1 MVARDRGTSLK
12 RPGDICGN
20 AGGGSS
26 RIKGMGRHK
35 VDTRQS
41 WARAGALA
49 TLPRRQ
55 EFFFVLAGGSGGRRK
70 AGRARRR
77 EGQMAAGK

>member
-1 MVARDRGTSLK
+1 M
-12 RPGDICGN
+12 CGK

-35 VDTRQS
+35 VDRREQS

-49 TLPRRQ
+49 TLLRRH
-55 EFFFVLAGGSGGRRK
+55 EFFLALAGGSGGQRWPWESRQSAK
-70 AGRARRR
+70 EG
-77 EGQMAAGK
+77 GQMAAGK